1 MTAGPQNKDW
11 GQSRS
16 KHQNNEK
23 TTPRTHANT
32 WMHKS
37 SDLTTPPHASH
48 IFCPALAF
56 TNQRWTH
63 IMLQKV
69 HAVINA
75 WTFFLH
81 NVAAGLKGRQQH
93 ILPYCQV

>member
-32 WMHKS
+32 WMHKN

-56 TNQRWTH
+56 TNQRCTH
-63 IMLQKV
+63 IMLQKRTCRNKCMDIFS
-69 HAVINA
+69 AQC
-75 WTFFLH
+75 
-81 NVAAGLKGRQQH
+81 GSRS
-93 ILPYCQV
+93 